1 MSYRVAFQSNL
12 KAVIQGDWGLILSCV
27 QISCSW
33 SLISLRSRDMY
44 RTQTEQIS
52 FVAFAR
58 LENFAISTLMV
69 EMIRMLFYPEPNSS
83 NLKTF
88 QAILYYLVCCSR
100 QSCIVILR
108 EKRFEIFQGKNVR
121 QPGIE
126 PGSIAWKATML
137 TFTPPT
143 LER

>member
-1 MSYRVAFQSNL
+1 MSYSVRCAFQSNL
-12 KAVIQGDWGLILSCV
+12 KVIIQGDWGLISSCV

-52 FVAFAR
+52 FVAFSR

-88 QAILYYLVCCSR
+88 QTILYYLVCCSR
-100 QSCIVILR
+100 QSSIVIFR
-108 EKRFEIFQGKNVR
+108 RCVSVKVKF
-121 QPGIE
+121 
-126 PGSIAWKATML
+126 
-137 TFTPPT
+137 
-143 LER
+143 